1 MMGRVVSENQRDW
14 CSRLPFIMAAYR
26 AARHESTGYSPNYIV
41 YGQELTAPI
50 DLVLG
55 RPDGAEY
62 KSMDDFV
69 ELKLT
74 AME

>member
-1 MMGRVVSENQRDW
+1 
-14 CSRLPFIMAAYR
+14 MAAYR
-26 AARHESTGYSPNYIV
+26 AARHESTSYSPNCIV

>member
-1 MMGRVVSENQRDW
+1 MGRVVTKNQRYW

-26 AARHESTGYSPNYIV
+26 AVRQESTGYSPNYIV
-41 YGQELTAPI
+41 YAQDLTAPI

-69 ELKLT
+69 EQKL
-74 AME
+74 AAI